1 MNTVQLDELFT
12 IKRGNDLVLQ
22 DLVKDKQGINY
33 VARSARNNGIVCRVA
48 PIPSVQPNPP
58 GTITVALSGSVMSAF
73 LQTQEYYTGDHI
85 AILTPKQ
92 PLSEQQM
99 LYYCLCIRQ
108 NKYKYNYGRQANR
121 TLYKLM
127 VPALSD
133 IPNWVNNTPLPD
145 YSQYKVPV
153 SNKPISLDTSMW
165 KPFKYSELFNIMRG
179 QAATIEELGEGSYPY
194 ISATSLNNGISGY
207 VSQTNAGPNCIT
219 VSINGSIGEAF
230 FQPQLIFANSV
241 VAVLTLKDRE
251 LTPAIS
257 LFLTTLIRKE
267 KYRYNYGRKWS
278 LARMNESIIKLPVC
292 DDGTPD
298 WQWMEQFMLTLPY
311 SKVLV

>member
-1 MNTVQLDELFT
+1 VNTVQLDELFT
-12 IKRGNDLVLQ
+12 I
-22 DLVKDKQGINY
+22 
-33 VARSARNNGIVCRVA
+33 
-48 PIPSVQPNPP
+48 
-58 GTITVALSGSVMSAF
+58 F
-73 LQTQEYYTGDHI
+73 
-85 AILTPKQ
+85 
-92 PLSEQQM
+92 
-99 LYYCLCIRQ
+99 
-108 NKYKYNYGRQANR
+108 
-121 TLYKLM
+121 
-127 VPALSD
+127 
-133 IPNWVNNTPLPD
+133 
-145 YSQYKVPV
+145 KVPV

-219 VSINGSIGEAF
+219 VSIDGSIGEAF
-230 FQPQLIFANSV
+230 YQPQLIFANSD